1 MVEIERGLV
10 DSGLRGRGGVDPP
23 KPRTVRGSGST
34 PGGALGVANPID
46 GQSGPL
52 GVRSQQSSPSHRKEI
67 TCSRHIFGPPKG
79 RFPGLGHNSGLRGYR
94 DFAARSE
101 ACCRWPRAADPRCII
116 SDKPPT
122 FRLRPQ
128 MSGTSAR
135 PGTRPS
141 ATTAR
146 LRSSVGWLS
155 LNPHPPNRRQAKAW
169 RSHEEAWCWFSAHQP
184 FSPLGGGA

>member
-67 TCSRHIFGPPKG
+67 TCSRYIFGPPKG
-79 RFPGLGHNSGLRGYR
+79 RFPGLGHNSGLRALPG
-94 DFAARSE
+94 FCSE
-101 ACCRWPRAADPRCII
+101 IGGLLPMAPC
-116 SDKPPT
+116 
-122 FRLRPQ
+122 
-128 MSGTSAR
+128 G
-135 PGTRPS
+135 
-141 ATTAR
+141 
-146 LRSSVGWLS
+146 RSSLYY
-155 LNPHPPNRRQAKAW
+155 LRQASNFPA
-169 RSHEEAWCWFSAHQP
+169 ASANVRNQCASRHSTIGYD
-184 FSPLGGGA
+184 SPVEIERRVA